1 LGGIVFLVGAAQGIN
16 YAYSIIPLPI
26 LPFWNLSY
34 WVSNAADIFG
44 AFIIHGSD
52 LITLGIG
59 MAIIGDGAS
68 TYFQDRNDVKVWGN
82 VIGLI
87 FLVWMRPIMI
97 EAAKILRNPGTEITL
112 FSPLIIYTLLGATT
126 TIFAVLW
133 IYRKTG
139 RELFSRK

>member
-16 YAYSIIPLPI
+16 FASSIIPLPI

-34 WVSNAADIFG
+34 WASNAADLIG
-44 AFIIHGSD
+44 AFIIHGADMIS
-52 LITLGIG
+52 LGIG
-59 MAIIGDGAS
+59 IAILGDGAS
-68 TYFQDRNDVKVWGN
+68 AYIQDREDVKVWGN

-97 EAAKILRNPGTEITL
+97 EAAKILRNPGTEITIL
-112 FSPLIIYTLLGATT
+112 SPLIIYTLLGATT
-126 TIFAVLW
+126 TIFAVIW

-139 RELFSRK
+139 RELFSRI